1 MWRIFFTL
9 SELASAP
16 FLYLCSAMLEKLS
29 KETDVITA
37 FEQAYSSYLHRVE
50 HYAYS
55 FVADYEQARSIAQD
69 TFVKLWEKRMEV
81 DFSKEVLPF
90 LFVLTKNNCLNF
102 LRREKIK
109 NKHSDFTA
117 YRVNQFN
124 MEVLDHPA
132 SVNVYSKEVQKLIR
146 DAYQAM
152 PEKVRETFLLSRD
165 SDLKNREIAQKQN
178 IGISTVEFRI
188 SCAFKILRKYLKDY
202 LPILLWFL
210 PPNV

>member
-1 MWRIFFTL
+1 
-9 SELASAP
+9 
-16 FLYLCSAMLEKLS
+16 MLEKLL
-29 KETDVITA
+29 KETDVVTA
-37 FEQAYSSYLHRVE
+37 FDEAYSSYLHRIE

-81 DFSKEVLPF
+81 DFSKEILPF

-109 NKHSDFTA
+109 NKHADFTA
-117 YRVNQFN
+117 YRENQFAID
-124 MEVLDHPA
+124 VLDHPA

-146 DAYQAM
+146 EAYLAM
-152 PEKVRETFLLSRD
+152 PEKVKETFLLSREQNF
-165 SDLKNREIAQKQN
+165 KNREIAQKQN

-210 PPNV
+210 PLMFDYSSRRNYE